1 MPGLI
6 TTAVL
11 KPTNRSESQGILAL
25 GIKGYYRLYEY
36 LPAWVRV
43 LAKPFLHIF
52 QWLGSFAAHAHLHPS
67 YFPAS
72 EPDHESYNQKN
83 HFRQPSAD
91 DLRLTADVG
100 PPCAA
105 GSSPVAE
112 TLPKPAFA
120 QTDQVLPSWPVT
132 YTFEQLG
139 RPGDSLLLGIN
150 SADQVEFGM
159 RRDRIASDASLQLE
173 YTPSP
178 SLIPTVPISGYTS
191 TMC

>member
-1 MPGLI
+1 MSRI
-6 TTAVL
+6 TKKTIFA
-11 KPTNRSESQGILAL
+11 SLAL
-25 GIKGYYRLYEY
+25 MTFASQLMSAP
-36 LPAWVRV
+36 LP
-43 LAKPFLHIF
+43 LP
-52 QWLGSFAAHAHLHPS
+52 
-67 YFPAS
+67 
-72 EPDHESYNQKN
+72 
-83 HFRQPSAD
+83 
-91 DLRLTADVG
+91 
-100 PPCAA
+100 

-178 SLIPTVPISGYTS
+178 SLIPTVSHIRVYLNDVLMGVLPIEKDQLGRKT
-191 TMC
+191 TQRWPLIRD